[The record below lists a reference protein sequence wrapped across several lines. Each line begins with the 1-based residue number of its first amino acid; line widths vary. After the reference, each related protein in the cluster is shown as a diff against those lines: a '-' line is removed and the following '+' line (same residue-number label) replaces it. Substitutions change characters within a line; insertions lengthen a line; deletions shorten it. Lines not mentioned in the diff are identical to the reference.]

1 MDFASF
7 MRELAE
13 TRALP
18 MRHEGAVRVCELSVQ
33 QGPLVEVRMDSV
45 LTDKP
50 AQLSAEL
57 ADVPHE
63 AALRARVMGRVLELN
78 HARARRRG
86 AALRPQL
93 APDASPMKMAPGAHA
108 NETILLQKT
117 LTPRR
122 ARPSEFLRDLV
133 QFARLAAEARAA
145 IWAVLPRPAGL

>member
-63 AALRARVMGRVLELN
+63 AALRARVMGRVLEIN

-93 APDASPMKMAPGAHA
+93 APDRGAPGAHA